1 MEWYKVG
8 TEERKRCVEVGR
20 QWVQGDD
27 SRMTGKHMSESFI
40 KNIENTLKSWKP
52 REQYT
57 LEVV

>member
-8 TEERKRCVEVGR
+8 PEERKRCGEVGR